1 MVDLNWIQSTPV
13 ALVMVVLTSVGIY
26 LALMILTR
34 LAGLRS
40 FSKMSSFD
48 FTITVAI
55 GSLIATVV
63 LSKDPPLVQGGFAL
77 AVLFAIQFSV
87 SFLRS
92 RSVSFAHIV
101 DNDPLLLMAGDTV
114 LHDNLRAARVTVND
128 LRAKLREANVIHP
141 DEIRAVVMET
151 TGDIS
156 VLHARPEGADLAL
169 GLLEE
174 VRGTKALS
182 GLSKVESQKGPTL
195 ER

>member
-1 MVDLNWIQSTPV
+1 MINLNWIQSTSV

-34 LAGLRS
+34 LTGLRS

-48 FTITVAI
+48 FTLTVAI

-63 LSKDPPLVQGGFAL
+63 LSEDPPLLQGGFAL
-77 AVLFAIQFSV
+77 AMLFAIQFCV

-141 DEIRAVVMET
+141 DEVRAVVMET

-169 GLLEE
+169 GLLED
-174 VRGTKALS
+174 VRGAKALS
-182 GLSKVESQKGPTL
+182 GLAKVESQEGPTL
-195 ER
+195 DL

>member
-1 MVDLNWIQSTPV
+1 
-13 ALVMVVLTSVGIY
+13 MVVLTSVGIY